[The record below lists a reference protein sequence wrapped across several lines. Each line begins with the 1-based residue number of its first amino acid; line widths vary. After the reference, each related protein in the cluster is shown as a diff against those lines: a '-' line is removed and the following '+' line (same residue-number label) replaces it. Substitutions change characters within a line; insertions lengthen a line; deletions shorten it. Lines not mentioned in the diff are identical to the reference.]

1 VGRHALVVTA
11 PAVVL
16 WGHECVL
23 GRGGGG
29 RRGTSRHI
37 GDVRPEYA
45 DFATGGATVDAV
57 RLTWASGSPALPV
70 DEDVTGTPLD
80 PSGQPYPP

>member
-1 VGRHALVVTA
+1 VRHALVVTA

-16 WGHECVL
+16 WATSAGSAAVEADTS
-23 GRGGGG
+23 
-29 RRGTSRHI
+29 GTWCHI
-37 GDVRPEYA
+37 GDVRLDLTA
-45 DFATGGATVDAV
+45 GGATVDAV

-70 DEDVTGTPLD
+70 DEDVPGTPLD

>member
-1 VGRHALVVTA
+1 L
-11 PAVVL
+11 
-16 WGHECVL
+16 
-23 GRGGGG
+23 
-29 RRGTSRHI
+29 RHI

-45 DFATGGATVDAV
+45 DFAAGGATVDAV
-57 RLTWASGSPALPV
+57 RLTWASGTPALPV